1 MLKGQQFDNSNHGYH
16 ALYQCEMADLGDS
29 FIIQGYMVH
38 LGTDVAPPSAVGGP
52 IEIAD
57 KNAGKATMV
66 SDASTPGL

>member
-1 MLKGQQFDNSNHGYH
+1 
-16 ALYQCEMADLGDS
+16 MADLGDS